1 MKLKLLAAVCA
12 FAIGSAASAQITET
26 VTPLVPLSP
35 SDQQILNVQQAERQ
49 IQANEQAVALEKAR
63 AAEKAAR
70 QRAAAQARQA
80 KAKAEAKAA
89 QQAKQQ
95 AAEAEAAAQKQKLQN
110 YQDQMMQMDL
120 ESKRHRL
127 RSQALQSSD
136 RNRPEQG
143 SPAAGN
149 RQPEESGSGCCAC
162 PGSSTRFGPAL
173 IRRSYEKAL

>member
-70 QRAAAQARQA
+70 QRATAQARQA

-120 ESKRHRL
+120 ESKRL
-127 RSQALQSSD
+127 ESSD
-136 RNRPEQG
+136 RNRPEPG

>member
-80 KAKAEAKAA
+80 KARAEAKAA
-89 QQAKQQ
+89 QQAKLQ

-120 ESKRHRL
+120 ESKRL
-127 RSQALQSSD
+127 DLEAKRSKVQTEIDLNKVRQQQAIDSLKNQAPAVAD
-136 RNRPEQG
+136 RK
-143 SPAAGN
+143 SVV
-149 RQPEESGSGCCAC
+149 
-162 PGSSTRFGPAL
+162 
-173 IRRSYEKAL
+173 

>member
-80 KAKAEAKAA
+80 KAKAEAKAHGVSIEDVHFHEVGA
-89 QQAKQQ
+89 VDSIVDILSVAICMVFYKPISLVLKGR
-95 AAEAEAAAQKQKLQN
+95 A
-110 YQDQMMQMDL
+110 
-120 ESKRHRL
+120 
-127 RSQALQSSD
+127 
-136 RNRPEQG
+136 NR
-143 SPAAGN
+143 
-149 RQPEESGSGCCAC
+149 
-162 PGSSTRFGPAL
+162 
-173 IRRSYEKAL
+173 

>member
-110 YQDQMMQMDL
+110 YQGLTL
-120 ESKRHRL
+120 ENQVTANVQGINSISLKSESNTINKVDIKMFSHV
-127 RSQALQSSD
+127 STS
-136 RNRPEQG
+136 RPPWYQEV
-143 SPAAGN
+143 
-149 RQPEESGSGCCAC
+149 
-162 PGSSTRFGPAL
+162 
-173 IRRSYEKAL
+173 

>member
-63 AAEKAAR
+63 AAE
-70 QRAAAQARQA
+70 
-80 KAKAEAKAA
+80 
-89 QQAKQQ
+89 
-95 AAEAEAAAQKQKLQN
+95 
-110 YQDQMMQMDL
+110 
-120 ESKRHRL
+120 
-127 RSQALQSSD
+127 
-136 RNRPEQG
+136 QG

-149 RQPEESGSGCCAC
+149 RQSEESGSGCCAC

>member
-70 QRAAAQARQA
+70 QRAAALARQA
-80 KAKAEAKAA
+80 KA
-89 QQAKQQ
+89 
-95 AAEAEAAAQKQKLQN
+95 
-110 YQDQMMQMDL
+110 
-120 ESKRHRL
+120 
-127 RSQALQSSD
+127 
-136 RNRPEQG
+136 
-143 SPAAGN
+143 
-149 RQPEESGSGCCAC
+149 
-162 PGSSTRFGPAL
+162 
-173 IRRSYEKAL
+173 

>member
-80 KAKAEAKAA
+80 KARAEAKAA
-89 QQAKQQ
+89 QQARHKRREPNLAPHQ
-95 AAEAEAAAQKQKLQN
+95 ECCSFVCLVFQN
-110 YQDQMMQMDL
+110 FDL
-120 ESKRHRL
+120 VRSRSAFIKTKR
-127 RSQALQSSD
+127 
-136 RNRPEQG
+136 NNNVGG
-143 SPAAGN
+143 SAAGN
-149 RQPEESGSGCCAC
+149 RFNLRICLIFG
-162 PGSSTRFGPAL
+162 RFEDFL
-173 IRRSYEKAL
+173 YS

>member
-49 IQANEQAVALEKAR
+49 IQANEQAVEKAR

-80 KAKAEAKAA
+80 KARAEAKAA
-89 QQAKQQ
+89 QQAKLQ

-120 ESKRHRL
+120 ESKRL
-127 RSQALQSSD
+127 DLEAKRSKVQTEIDLNKVRQQQAIDSLKNQA
-136 RNRPEQG
+136 PAVAP
-143 SPAAGN
+143 SPAQAPAPA
-149 RQPEESGSGCCAC
+149 QP
-162 PGSSTRFGPAL
+162 
-173 IRRSYEKAL
+173 

>member
-12 FAIGSAASAQITET
+12 FAIGSGASAQITET

-70 QRAAAQARQA
+70 QRAARQA
-80 KAKAEAKAA
+80 KARAEAKAA

-120 ESKRHRL
+120 ESKRL
-127 RSQALQSSD
+127 DLEAKRSKVQTEIDLNKVRQQQAIDSLKNQA
-136 RNRPEQG
+136 PAVAP
-143 SPAAGN
+143 SPAQAPAPA
-149 RQPEESGSGCCAC
+149 QP
-162 PGSSTRFGPAL
+162 
-173 IRRSYEKAL
+173 

>member
-70 QRAAAQARQA
+70 QRADAQARQA
-80 KAKAEAKAA
+80 KARAEAKAA

-120 ESKRHRL
+120 ESKRLDLEAKVQTEIDLNKVRQQ
-127 RSQALQSSD
+127 QAIDSLKNQAPAVAS
-136 RNRPEQG
+136 
-143 SPAAGN
+143 SPAQAPAPA
-149 RQPEESGSGCCAC
+149 QP
-162 PGSSTRFGPAL
+162 
-173 IRRSYEKAL
+173 

>member
-80 KAKAEAKAA
+80 KARAEAKAA

-110 YQDQMMQMDL
+110 YQYQIMQMYL
-120 ESKRHRL
+120 ESKRL
-127 RSQALQSSD
+127 DLEAKRSKVQTEIDLNKVRQQQAIDSLKNQA
-136 RNRPEQG
+136 PAVAP
-143 SPAAGN
+143 SPAQAPAPA
-149 RQPEESGSGCCAC
+149 QP
-162 PGSSTRFGPAL
+162 
-173 IRRSYEKAL
+173 